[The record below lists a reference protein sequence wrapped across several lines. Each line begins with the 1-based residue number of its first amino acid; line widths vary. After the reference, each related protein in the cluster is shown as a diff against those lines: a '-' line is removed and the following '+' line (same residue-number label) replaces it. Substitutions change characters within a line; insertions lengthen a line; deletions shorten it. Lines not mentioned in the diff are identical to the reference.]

1 MGLDIGCVVRTTNNE
16 VLNNLLAKHFEYVEP
31 LGGYEIFYFR
41 SQWNVKN
48 DIFGLCIGWKQDNHN
63 LTIKEIDKMMSLF
76 MSYTKNNWEDGGH
89 SRWEFEEAKP
99 YLKQYIRNLKTL
111 KIIMNRYD
119 LDVYFYDSY

>member
-16 VLNNLLAKHFEYVEP
+16 VLNNLLAKHFEYQDC

-41 SQWNVKN
+41 SQWNVRN
-48 DIFGLCIGWKQDNHN
+48 DVFGLCIGWKQDNHN
-63 LTIKEIDKMMSLF
+63 LTIKEIDKMISLF
-76 MSYTKNNWEDGGH
+76 KSYTKNNWEDGGY

-99 YLKQYIRNLKTL
+99 YLDKYAENLRIL
-111 KIIMNRYD
+111 QVIMNRYE

>member
-1 MGLDIGCVVRTTNNE
+1 MGLDNGCVVRKTKNE
-16 VLNNLLAKHFEYVEP
+16 ALNNLLAKYFEYVEP

-41 SQWNVKN
+41 GQWNVRN

-63 LTIKEIDKMMSLF
+63 LTIKEIDKMISLF

-89 SRWEFEEAKP
+89 SRWEFEEAEP
-99 YLKQYIRNLKTL
+99 HLKKYAKNLKKL
-111 KIIMNRYD
+111 KVIMNRYD